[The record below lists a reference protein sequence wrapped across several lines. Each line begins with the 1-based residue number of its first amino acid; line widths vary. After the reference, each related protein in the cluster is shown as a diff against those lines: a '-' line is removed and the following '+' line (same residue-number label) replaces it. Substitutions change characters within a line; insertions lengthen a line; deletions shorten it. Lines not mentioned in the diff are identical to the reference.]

1 MTQAFHNF
9 FTAKGPD
16 VAREVTKKQ
25 MSNQSLAFVLV
36 TKLSFFFCCLKAP
49 DVTAIYMLTGE
60 INERKACRLDKILCK
75 LLKLASGIVG
85 PSLLSIFKSLAE
97 TGLCQAKLEGG

>member
-1 MTQAFHNF
+1 MTQAFNNF

-36 TKLSFFFCCLKAP
+36 TKLSFFCLKAP

-85 PSLLSIFKSLAE
+85 PSLSSIFKSLAE
-97 TGLCQAKLEGG
+97 TGLCQAKLEGC

>member
-1 MTQAFHNF
+1 MTQAFNIF

-36 TKLSFFFCCLKAP
+36 TKLSFFFCLKAP

-60 INERKACRLDKILCK
+60 INERKA
-75 LLKLASGIVG
+75 
-85 PSLLSIFKSLAE
+85 
-97 TGLCQAKLEGG
+97 